1 MATVMD
7 GIPQAPQE
15 APRPR
20 GLLGG
25 FFGPEG
31 RDARSRLAIGL
42 EGLTLNPNQALIG
55 QLQQGIES
63 RATASQKNATI
74 EWLRSRGH
82 DDLAAALEAGAPA
95 QAVLAESMQRMRPAD
110 PMDALNLQIKQLELQ
125 QMQSPQPGFRRA
137 TPEESAAYGAQAGQF
152 GPDGR
157 FYAEEVA
164 QPAAPERGVV
174 VGGNVVDPITGEVIY
189 QGEGKAPDP
198 QSAIAKLEAD
208 RRAGLINDEQY
219 KAGLQALAP
228 TGTSV
233 TVGPDGQVQ
242 FTQGVGV
249 GGTGAPTVGQVYNP
263 NEIQSV
269 IGMIDKIA
277 TDPNLPNVVG
287 QKAVILG
294 GGNKISDMNMT
305 QRLAYGQEGLGLIER
320 IGQLQSNAWLSAR
333 QMLKGGGAIT
343 DYESQKAEAAVARL
357 ERPKG
362 EGEFKQALKDL
373 RDAITAGEAKLRASQ
388 GGPPAPAGGTA
399 SVAND
404 AEYEAL
410 PSGTQFIGPDGKLR
424 RKP

>member
-1 MATVMD
+1 M
-7 GIPQAPQE
+7 
-15 APRPR
+15 
-20 GLLGG
+20 GLLDMQAQQPQT
-25 FFGPEG
+25 FGQK
-31 RDARSRLAIGL
+31 IG
-42 EGLTLNPNQALIG
+42 EGLRSGSLMDNLALAFNSLRMNPDQGLAAMVGQRQEQRGQEQAAN
-55 QLQQGIES
+55 
-63 RATASQKNATI
+63 RTAQ
-74 EWLRSRGH
+74 WLRSRGH
-82 DDLAAALEAGAPA
+82 DDLASALEAGSIDAGSTVNEA
-95 QAVLAESMQRMRPAD
+95 LSRERPA
-110 PMDALNLQIKQLELQ
+110 A
-125 QMQSPQPGFRRA
+125 
-137 TPEESAAYGAQAGQF
+137 GA
-152 GPDGR
+152 
-157 FYAEEVA
+157 
-164 QPAAPERGVV
+164 ERGVV
-174 VGGNVVDPITGEVIY
+174 VGGNVVDPITGQIIY
-189 QGEGKAPDP
+189 QGEGKAPSP
-198 QSAIAKLEAD
+198 QTAIAKLEAD

-269 IGMIDKIA
+269 VGMIDQIA
-277 TDPNLPNVVG
+277 TDPNLPSVVG

-357 ERPKG
+357 ERPKS

-373 RDAITAGEAKLRASQ
+373 RDAIVEGEAKLRAQQ
-388 GGPPAPAGGTA
+388 GGAVAPAAGG
-399 SVAND
+399 
-404 AEYEAL
+404 
-410 PSGTQFIGPDGKLR
+410 PSDDDLLR
-424 RKP
+424 MYGG

>member
-1 MATVMD
+1 MAFDIEQIRRSLGMPGLRTIEVVPAPQPPAML
-7 GIPQAPQE
+7 PQPVRAPVAAQAPTQAPQ
-15 APRPR
+15 AAQRPR

-42 EGLTLNPNQALIG
+42 EGLAMNPNQALIG

-63 RATASQKNATI
+63 RATAAQTNATI
-74 EWLRSRGH
+74 EWLRSRGR
-82 DDLAAALEAGAPA
+82 DDLAAAIEGGLPA
-95 QAVLAESMQRMRPAD
+95 A
-110 PMDALNLQIKQLELQ
+110 DALRMAME
-125 QMQSPQPGFRRA
+125 PG
-137 TPEESAAYGAQAGQF
+137 AG
-152 GPDGR
+152 
-157 FYAEEVA
+157 
-164 QPAAPERGVV
+164 PERGVV
-174 VGGNVVDPITGEVIY
+174 VGGNVVNPLTGEIIY
-189 QGEGKAPDP
+189 QGEGKAPSP
-198 QSAIAKLEAD
+198 QTAIAKLEAD

-269 IGMIDKIA
+269 IGMIDQIA
-277 TDPNLPNVVG
+277 TDPSLPNVVG

-357 ERPKG
+357 ERPKS

-373 RDAITAGEAKLRASQ
+373 RDAIVEGEAKLRGQQ
-388 GGPPAPAGGTA
+388 GGAVAPAAGG
-399 SVAND
+399 
-404 AEYEAL
+404 
-410 PSGTQFIGPDGKLR
+410 PSDDDLLR
-424 RKP
+424 MYGG